1 MDPKAYSNYCLELGT
16 LIREAAVEGK
26 RQMESRQMIV
36 DRSYEMGRQMAYHEI
51 VAVMREQAKRF
62 GLSLVDIGLDGLDP
76 MRDIL

>member
-26 RQMESRQMIV
+26 RQMESAQERV

-51 VAVMREQAKRF
+51 VSLMRQQAKAC
-62 GLSLVDIGLDGLDP
+62 GLSMPDIGLDGLDP